1 MQPRRPL
8 LAILIAWLLTFT
20 ISIALAVVARMLLP
34 GAEPPEF
41 KIAGPFALFMLV
53 VFAPMVET
61 LIMGAALLLLT
72 AVFRREL
79 AVVLSALGWA
89 AAHSAMA
96 PVWGLV
102 IWWPFL
108 IFSVLFVTWR
118 QRSLA
123 LAFVVPA
130 AAHLLQNLMPALVIA
145 FGGAQA

>member
-1 MQPRRPL
+1 
-8 LAILIAWLLTFT
+8 
-20 ISIALAVVARMLLP
+20 
-34 GAEPPEF
+34 
-41 KIAGPFALFMLV
+41 MLV

-79 AVVLSALGWA
+79 AVLLSALGWA

-123 LAFVVPA
+123 LAFAVPA
-130 AAHLLQNLMPALVIA
+130 AAHSLQNLMPALVIA